1 MRELKD
7 LIKDRRLEIGK
18 TLEQVGKEVGVAKAT
33 VQRWESGEIKDMRKN
48 KLVLLAKAL
57 QTTPAY
63 LMGWEDKQKEASL
76 LSKEDLDPL
85 NKELIEMLP
94 HLSLDQRKLLV
105 AMIKAM
111 LEQE

>member
-48 KLVLLAKAL
+48 KLVLLARAL
-57 QTTPAY
+57 ETTPSY
-63 LMGWEDKQKEASL
+63 LMGWEDKQKEVSPVIG
-76 LSKEDLDPL
+76 EDLSPSDKKLMEILPKL
-85 NKELIEMLP
+85 NE
-94 HLSLDQRKLLV
+94 DQKKIGVALLE
-105 AMIKAM
+105 ALLKNK
-111 LEQE
+111 